1 MFSHRDNNQ
10 KSDSSHDG
18 YVACT
23 VHFYRDQD
31 IESLK
36 LFLRSDKRTDE
47 LIKDL
52 KEQAEAAQLQAI
64 EERRSRELKALSKM
78 PPEPVSATAPTRV
91 FKKPEALSLDPFAE
105 RQILSQRRLTDSGF
119 DELKQVPVY
128 EWDEPLKLIEQKF
141 STPDSEVHKRNVEL
155 FKKLKAKGHL
165 RRIAKPFDPEDCLS
179 QLDLLRSSQPHF
191 ADVLDLVRRQIALAA
206 ARRQPLK
213 LPPILLNGD
222 PGVGKT
228 FFTQALS
235 TALRVPMRRH
245 SFDSAVTE
253 SGLTGS
259 DRTWA
264 NTSYGLVFEMVCLGD
279 AANPI
284 VLIDELDK
292 ASQTHNR
299 NPIAP
304 LHTLLEPIT
313 SDRVLDISVGLTF
326 DASFVTWIATAN
338 NPSRIPAPI
347 RSRFVEFDI
356 QLPMGEHAL
365 KVARGVADS
374 IHDEMGLPEFEPISP
389 QIVKLIAHLV
399 PREQGQ
405 VLRRAFAS
413 AIANQRTCLQR
424 QDLPAEVLLS
434 DDDGSEDR
442 NADKPEFLH

>member
-1 MFSHRDNNQ
+1 
-10 KSDSSHDG
+10 
-18 YVACT
+18 
-23 VHFYRDQD
+23 
-31 IESLK
+31 
-36 LFLRSDKRTDE
+36 
-47 LIKDL
+47 
-52 KEQAEAAQLQAI
+52 
-64 EERRSRELKALSKM
+64 
-78 PPEPVSATAPTRV
+78 
-91 FKKPEALSLDPFAE
+91 
-105 RQILSQRRLTDSGF
+105 
-119 DELKQVPVY
+119 
-128 EWDEPLKLIEQKF
+128 
-141 STPDSEVHKRNVEL
+141 
-155 FKKLKAKGHL
+155 
-165 RRIAKPFDPEDCLS
+165 
-179 QLDLLRSSQPHF
+179 
-191 ADVLDLVRRQIALAA
+191 
-206 ARRQPLK
+206 
-213 LPPILLNGD
+213 
-222 PGVGKT
+222 
-228 FFTQALS
+228 
-235 TALRVPMRRH
+235 
-245 SFDSAVTE
+245 
-253 SGLTGS
+253 
-259 DRTWA
+259 
-264 NTSYGLVFEMVCLGD
+264 MVCLGD